1 MREPASMDVSWWTTS
16 EPSSDPAGS
25 VARRDISTPA
35 RLARPEASLVLLIA
49 ALFATFPLLPRPGL
63 IALALAL
70 ALLALVRR
78 SLRPRFAHLAVLCA
92 LTVTAVAAVGMTLWP
107 LPLVLSTA
115 SYLVLLRTLPMGARP
130 DWLRRGHF
138 ARDVRLAIGAA
149 VLVSGAALVLWFLAL
164 RPDYSALGATLFPK
178 LPIWMLAIGVV
189 LFSMVNA
196 AFEEFIYRGAL
207 LQALDAAVGVGP
219 LPLLLQAGAFGI
231 LHINGFPRG
240 ATGVAL
246 AAIYGVMMG
255 LVRRRSCGLLAP
267 WVAHVFADTVIGF
280 ILLTALL
287 R

>member
-1 MREPASMDVSWWTTS
+1 MREPASMEVTWWTTRGPLS
-16 EPSSDPAGS
+16 EQGRSGAP
-25 VARRDISTPA
+25 RDISTPA

-63 IALALAL
+63 IALAVAL

-78 SLRPRFAHLAVLCA
+78 NLRERFAQLAVLCC

-138 ARDVRLAIGAA
+138 TRDVRVSIGAA
-149 VLVSGAALVLWFLAL
+149 ILVSSAALVLWFLAL
-164 RPDYSALGATLFPK
+164 RPDYSALGATLFPR
-178 LPIWMLAIGVV
+178 LPVWMLAIGIV
-189 LFSMVNA
+189 LFAIVNA

-207 LQALDAAVGVGP
+207 LQALDAALGVGP

-246 AAIYGVMMG
+246 ATIYGVMMG
-255 LVRRRSCGLLAP
+255 LVRRRSRGLFAP

-280 ILLTALL
+280 ILLTALF